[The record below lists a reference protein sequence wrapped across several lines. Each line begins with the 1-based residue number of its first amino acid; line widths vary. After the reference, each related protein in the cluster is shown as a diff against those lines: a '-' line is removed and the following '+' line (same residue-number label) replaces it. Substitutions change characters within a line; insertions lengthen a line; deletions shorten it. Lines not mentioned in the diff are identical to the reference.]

1 MILLHLLRIALAIVL
16 FYIVNWIGARSK
28 PLDLGYVQMSVAL
41 QDDTAPLFNYLF
53 KVLAPIVYIILL
65 AALFQAVGWDCLC
78 EDIYLIV
85 VYYWAFRFLYV
96 TVLGQL
102 SLLNWRVQILYW
114 VSSIALA
121 LWVNSII
128 DKVES
133 VLPSPQ
139 SLLEQFW
146 ILIILFL
153 YSIFNKMEFSRE
165 GAKKRI
171 RHYTYK
177 KVDAFKERFG
187 HLVDEQFSQDFYKA
201 VVYSIMI
208 YEDFNRPALARFVER
223 SIFHFSKKKH
233 TYGIMQ
239 MTSTKPLSDE
249 ESVLMACN
257 KIKADVMSFLPSG
270 SYFDEGSICLSGVA
284 GNIFDLYNPGD
295 AEYGDQVSQVFSN
308 IIQKYCPTL
317 LEEMSRVDLMKD
329 INPSNLK

>member
-1 MILLHLLRIALAIVL
+1 MLGLHLLRIALAIVL
-16 FYIVNWIGARSK
+16 FYIVNWIGARAK
-28 PLDLGYVQMSVAL
+28 PLDFGYVQMSVAL

-65 AALFQAVGWDCLC
+65 AVLFQAVGWDCLC

-102 SLLNWRVQILYW
+102 TLLNWKVQILYW

-139 SLLEQFW
+139 SLLEQLW

-153 YSIFNKMEFSRE
+153 YSIFNKIEYSRE
-165 GAKKRI
+165 GAEKRI
-171 RHYTYK
+171 KRYTYK
-177 KVDAFKERFG
+177 KVESFMEHFG
-187 HLVDEQFSQDFYKA
+187 SLVNEQFSLDFYKA
-201 VVYSIMI
+201 VVYSIMV

-223 SIFHFSKKKH
+223 TWFHYSHKKH

-239 MTSTKPLSDE
+239 VTSTKPLSDE
-249 ESVLMACN
+249 ESLIASCE
-257 KIKADVMSFLPSG
+257 KIKADSMGILIELDYFEDDSIFLSYVAHRVFGMYNSG
-270 SYFDEGSICLSGVA
+270 DV
-284 GNIFDLYNPGD
+284 
-295 AEYGDQVSQVFSN
+295 EYSNQVDQVFSN
-308 IIQKYCPTL
+308 IISAFYPSMPESML
-317 LEEMSRVDLMKD
+317 RSDLIKD
-329 INPSNLK
+329 IEDHPEQ